1 MSDIAKEVSTINIGG
16 KDYDI
21 DSVTPSIYFD
31 YVKSLKKTLDRKEWE
46 IVINTGLIMLEKTK
60 LTGQVAMAE
69 RITHEIELCLKELEA
84 ANNGFDIFV
93 DRKDIEKY
101 IDAVEGK
108 SIKIMTLSQYS
119 RDIPDDVVEKLMKA
133 KEIFDEIYIIF
144 TDYTLKETKK
154 VAKERRDKDPIL
166 FGAFK
171 DDTAGDHKVYVE
183 DRLFFIADWVDEF
196 CDLTLEELVRD
207 VYELDDNNKPVL
219 KKEGSK
225 AYSKL
230 IKYLSD
236 VLDEYTL
243 KDGEGNTIKVNEK
256 RIFLPNFVVVE
267 NGKAKDLINGISDNQ
282 KEYNQKLTK
291 EIINDEEKLFNK
303 FFKKYN
309 K

>member
-1 MSDIAKEVSTINIGG
+1 MKKKLFMILLVTISMFGLTGCNTKTESKDALKFKEEYESFNDKSNDYFSYRELNIDKDNPFVFSTDSEIVKKIENKESFIVYFGDPQCPWCRSVIEQAIKSAKEN
-16 KDYDI
+16 KI
-21 DSVTPSIYFD
+21 DKIY
-31 YVKSLKKTLDRKEWE
+31 YVRFWD
-46 IVINTGLIMLEKTK
+46 
-60 LTGQVAMAE
+60 
-69 RITHEIELCLKELEA
+69 
-84 ANNGFDIFV
+84 GF
-93 DRKDIEKY
+93 
-101 IDAVEGK
+101 
-108 SIKIMTLSQYS
+108 
-119 RDIPDDVVEKLMKA
+119 
-133 KEIFDEIYIIF
+133 
-144 TDYTLKETKK
+144 
-154 VAKERRDKDPIL
+154 
-166 FGAFK
+166 
-171 DDTAGDHKVYVE
+171 H
-183 DRLFFIADWVDEF
+183 
-196 CDLTLEELVRD
+196 EELVRD